1 MNIHLKSVRISI
13 RNKQITKI
21 KVLISITMAII
32 STVIIHACSSAVY
45 HKGDTQMSE
54 IEDSPHYKE
63 GKFKNYV
70 DWEQPSFGEYL
81 STGWEFLFGGDQ
93 RTPDGLLPQK
103 TVDLKH
109 FTDPGT
115 DQLNVTWLGH
125 SSLMINIDGYKI
137 MTDPVF
143 EKSVSFFGPSRYNI
157 SGDRCL

>member
-1 MNIHLKSVRISI
+1 
-13 RNKQITKI
+13 
-21 KVLISITMAII
+21 
-32 STVIIHACSSAVY
+32 
-45 HKGDTQMSE
+45 MSE

>member
-63 GKFKNYV
+63 GKFKN
-70 DWEQPSFGEYL
+70 L
-81 STGWEFLFGGDQ
+81 LTGNNPPLASIFPLVGNFC
-93 RTPDGLLPQK
+93 L
-103 TVDLKH
+103 V
-109 FTDPGT
+109 
-115 DQLNVTWLGH
+115 VTSAHRMDCYPRKQW
-125 SSLMINIDGYKI
+125 
-137 MTDPVF
+137 T
-143 EKSVSFFGPSRYNI
+143 
-157 SGDRCL
+157 